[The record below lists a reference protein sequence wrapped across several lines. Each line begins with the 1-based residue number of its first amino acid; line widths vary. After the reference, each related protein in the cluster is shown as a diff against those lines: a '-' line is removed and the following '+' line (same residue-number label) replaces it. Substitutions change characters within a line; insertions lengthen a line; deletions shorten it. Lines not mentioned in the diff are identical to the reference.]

1 MDGIIAVC
9 AIAIGFRRVSLV
21 ITLVGDASEF
31 ITIFGIVIASALTH
45 ASANACSCVACRL
58 GALTVLVLLTIVV
71 DVRLIHVFMDGMIG
85 ITGITT
91 AIPWHRENTKQVVE
105 CKHGIQ
111 LYLGMCAY
119 LQRPDVVSLL
129 DPKLLC

>member
-9 AIAIGFRRVSLV
+9 AIAIGFGRVSLV

-31 ITIFGIVIASALTH
+31 ITIFGIVIASAPTH
-45 ASANACSCVACRL
+45 ASANACNCVAFTL

-71 DVRLIHVFMDGMIG
+71 DVKLIHVFMDGMIG

-91 AIPWHRENTKQVVE
+91 AITVHTK
-105 CKHGIQ
+105 
-111 LYLGMCAY
+111 
-119 LQRPDVVSLL
+119 
-129 DPKLLC
+129 